1 MDESTRIRMARAR
14 ALSSNRYTAGISVPS
29 DVVMERRVGSQA
41 NFFNG
46 ALVGPCCV
54 DGTAAEQEGYILR
67 LQLIDRGRG
76 IAGERNT
83 RSTVFSVTLNNTTT
97 IAFASEQLSTPG
109 GIKIGARGNLL
120 PATAPPSSRPAA
132 LTSVNVEGPGS
143 LKFDISPTVT
153 VDAVSLISTD
163 PNVGDAGGL
172 RFTNTSIKSVSV
184 SGYYASGDVTI
195 GNSLTEIDIKNL
207 TGGNLRIISPSTV
220 KSVILEETTLEDP
233 NSVALVLTASAA
245 AGTLSFFSAVNTNL
259 SPAQIESISEAV
271 TVIDAPAMAP
281 TVTDVSDMSMVQL
294 SYDGAVPSGFDL
306 QYWLGVTPDFTDV
319 SAGTFI
325 PGGEAPFTPL
335 SQTNYY
341 FKCLFVR
348 QADPPIT
355 YLASELSPA
364 SGLYFMPKAPD
375 YTATNAAV
383 TLTYTGTN
391 TPPGAT
397 TVFYYSESASHTG
410 LTQLPSNVYT
420 YSGPISPAL
429 YFFSQLVLAGGAG
442 ATVISPATGPVLRPA

>member
-1 MDESTRIRMARAR
+1 MDESTRIRIARAR

-54 DGTAAEQEGYILR
+54 NGTAAEQEAYILR
-67 LQLIDRGRG
+67 LQLNDRVGRSRDTTLFTVAYYLDIDTM
-76 IAGERNT
+76 E
-83 RSTVFSVTLNNTTT
+83 L
-97 IAFASEQLSTPG
+97 QLTPQQLKDG
-109 GIKIGARGNLL
+109 VLISDKGKIITG
-120 PATAPPSSRPAA
+120 PARPAA
-132 LTSVNVEGPGS
+132 AGTVSAVKSVAISGPGS
-143 LKFDISPTVT
+143 LFVDIGPG
-153 VDAVSLISTD
+153 AIIGELSLTSTD
-163 PNVGDAGGL
+163 FNVGDAGDL
-172 RFTNTSIKSVSV
+172 NITNSSITSVSMK
-184 SGYYASGDVTI
+184 GYYASGNVTVGPSVTI
-195 GNSLTEIDIKNL
+195 LDVAQL
-207 TGGNLRIISPSTV
+207 TGGILVIRSPSTV
-220 KSVILEETTLEDP
+220 TSLTLVNTTLANP
-233 NSVALVLTASAA
+233 PAVAAGLYTGAT
-245 AGTLSFFSAVNTNL
+245 AGTLSFFAVDANTGIN
-259 SPAQIESISEAV
+259 PFVVTSISAAV
-271 TVIDAPAMAP
+271 TVIDAPGVAP

-306 QYWLGVTPDFTDV
+306 EYWLGVTPDFTDV

-341 FKCLFVR
+341 FKCRFVR
-348 QADPPIT
+348 GSP

-364 SGLYFMPKAPD
+364 SGLYFMPKAPN
-375 YTATNAAV
+375 YTATHTAV
-383 TLTYTGTN
+383 TLTYTETN

-397 TVFYYSESASHTG
+397 TLFFYGESASHSG

-429 YFFSQLVLAGGAG
+429 YFFCKLVLADSSS
-442 ATVISPATGPVLRPA
+442 TVISPATGPVLRPAP

>member
-29 DVVMERRVGSQA
+29 YVVMERRVGSQA

-67 LQLIDRGRG
+67 LQLNERVGRSRDLND
-76 IAGERNT
+76 IFTVSFEFETVMMDLLLTHDQLVAGVAI
-83 RSTVFSVTLNNTTT
+83 SDK
-97 IAFASEQLSTPG
+97 G
-109 GIKIGARGNLL
+109 KIITGPVG
-120 PATAPPSSRPAA
+120 PAA
-132 LTSVNVEGPGS
+132 AGRPVKSVAISGPGS
-143 LKFDISPTVT
+143 LGVEIASGANIKS
-153 VDAVSLISTD
+153 VSLTSTD
-163 PNVGDAGGL
+163 SNVGDAGDL
-172 RFTNTSIKSVSV
+172 KFANTSIKSVSV
-184 SGYYASGDVTI
+184 SGYYASGGVTI

-220 KSVILEETTLEDP
+220 KSVILEGTPLEDP
-233 NSVALVLTASAA
+233 NSVVLALTASAA

-259 SPAQIESISEAV
+259 SPAQINSISEAV
-271 TVIDAPAMAP
+271 TVIDAPAVAP

-348 QADPPIT
+348 SSPS
-355 YLASELSPA
+355 LASELSPA

-375 YTATNAAV
+375 YTV
-383 TLTYTGTN
+383 TSVVNRTVQLSYTGTN
-391 TPPGAT
+391 TPAGAT
-397 TVFYYSESASHTG
+397 PVYYYRFGPLFDLEE
-410 LTQLPSNVYT
+410 LPSNIYT
-420 YSGPISPAL
+420 FNNISPPV
-429 YFFSQLVLAGGAG
+429 YFLCKLLLTDGSS
-442 ATVISPATGPVLRPA
+442 TVVSPATGPVSKPT